1 MAQCNRERDDLT
13 ADAGGNRME
22 MWAKESESLVT
33 AGGGEKNCSG
43 KRVNLFGS
51 ID

>member
-33 AGGGEKNCSG
+33 AGRSEKDCLG
-43 KRVNLFGS
+43 YRVNLFGS